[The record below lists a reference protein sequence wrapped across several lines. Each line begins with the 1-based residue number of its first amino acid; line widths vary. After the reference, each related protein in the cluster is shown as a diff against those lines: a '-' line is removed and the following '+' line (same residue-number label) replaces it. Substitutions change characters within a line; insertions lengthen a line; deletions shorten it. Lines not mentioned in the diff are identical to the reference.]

1 MKLPFATVDVFT
13 AERFG
18 GNPLAVVLDGRD
30 LSAAQMQHIAA
41 DFNYSETTFVLPPQD
56 PTHTARVRIFTPR
69 AEVPFAGH
77 PNVGTA
83 FVLAQ
88 VGQVFG
94 RPIGDQL
101 QFEEQAGLVEVELL
115 TDQDQVVGARLRS
128 PAPFQIIETVA
139 PEGMAASCGFD
150 VKDVMTGNHP
160 PCVVTAGLPFA
171 IAEAASRKV
180 LSAAAP
186 RDDDFAEHFPSSQ
199 TAGVFLYC
207 LTPGNDVDVH
217 VRMFAPKFDVRE
229 DPATGSANVALVG
242 LRASLKTSP
251 DLA

>member
-88 VGQVFG
+88 LGQVFG
-94 RPIGDQL
+94 CPIGDQL
-101 QFEEQAGLVEVELL
+101 QFGEQAGLVEVELL

-128 PAPFQIIETVA
+128 LAPSVLIGTSNFFELAV
-139 PEGMAASCGFD
+139 
-150 VKDVMTGNHP
+150 
-160 PCVVTAGLPFA
+160 A
-171 IAEAASRKV
+171 IAIGLFGFTSGAALATVVGVLVEVPVMLSVVKMVNNSKDWYDRK
-180 LSAAAP
+180 
-186 RDDDFAEHFPSSQ
+186 
-199 TAGVFLYC
+199 
-207 LTPGNDVDVH
+207 
-217 VRMFAPKFDVRE
+217 
-229 DPATGSANVALVG
+229 PAI
-242 LRASLKTSP
+242 ASG
-251 DLA
+251 